1 LSLDKRKHIYTSL
14 KTLHTQVM
22 TPTVQISPSPSSSSL
37 SSGASSLGD
46 HQVNRDNWVS
56 SPASASSRSTT
67 TPLPPDHDAAPPRTG
82 SASSASSLS
91 SQQTIR
97 ASQLPQHGKLANGA
111 VSNFPSTRLRSR
123 SPRHRGLSTDPSVPP
138 TANGDAPTTTTA
150 ETRPRSM
157 TGSSSRTA
165 HPLARPHLASPS
177 DVLGSDSPSSSR
189 GKGPAARLG
198 VMDVLREWL
207 RSYTP
212 IARGSRVPAAVIFV
226 AIVLPLI
233 AFIVRLR
240 MRRRSAPPS
249 GPTRLITHG
258 MANTKTVAGTNAVRW
273 LYEAVR
279 DSVVMAGK
287 GLV

>member
-1 LSLDKRKHIYTSL
+1 
-14 KTLHTQVM
+14 M
-22 TPTVQISPSPSSSSL
+22 TPAVQISPSPSSSSL
-37 SSGASSLGD
+37 SSGASSPGD
-46 HQVNRDNWVS
+46 QHVNWAS
-56 SPASASSRSTT
+56 SPAPASSRSTT
-67 TPLPPDHDAAPPRTG
+67 TPRSSDHNAAPPRTG
-82 SASSASSLS
+82 SASSTSSLS

-97 ASQLPQHGKLANGA
+97 ASQLPQHALGKLTNGA
-111 VSNFPSTRLRSR
+111 DLNFPSTRLRSR
-123 SPRHRGLSTDPSVPP
+123 SPRHRGLSNDASVPP
-138 TANGDAPTTTTA
+138 TANGDATTTTTTTA
-150 ETRPRSM
+150 DTRPRSM

-165 HPLARPHLASPS
+165 QPPAPPHLASPS

-189 GKGPAARLG
+189 GRWPAARLG
-198 VMDVLREWL
+198 VMDVLREWFQ
-207 RSYTP
+207 SYTT

-258 MANTKTVAGTNAVRW
+258 MAKTKSAAGTNAVRW
-273 LYEAVR
+273 LYEAMR
-279 DSVVMAGK
+279 DSVIMAGK